1 MEENSNKEEAVE
13 ILKEMGLKEYEAKCF
28 VALTRLPEGTAKR
41 ISEVSGVPRTRVYDA
56 VRVLETRGLVEV
68 QHRSPQVFRAIPVDE
83 ALSIL
88 QERFDSRTERLG
100 EKLKR
105 AERSSVEGEKGVKH
119 EVWALSGRQTVAGRA
134 RQLVEDSEE
143 EVAIVARADAL
154 DEKIASSLGSALDRG
169 VDVIVGTIDEE
180 ARELIQDR
188 VPEAEV
194 FGTDLKWLSSSDMY
208 PGDKTEINRIML
220 VDGESILVSSFCLQE
235 DGDMSDEQAVFG
247 EGFNNGIV
255 AIVRRLV
262 STGLKTHD

>member
-1 MEENSNKEEAVE
+1 
-13 ILKEMGLKEYEAKCF
+13 
-28 VALTRLPEGTAKR
+28 
-41 ISEVSGVPRTRVYDA
+41 
-56 VRVLETRGLVEV
+56 
-68 QHRSPQVFRAIPVDE
+68 
-83 ALSIL
+83 
-88 QERFDSRTERLG
+88 
-100 EKLKR
+100 
-105 AERSSVEGEKGVKH
+105 
-119 EVWALSGRQTVAGRA
+119 VWALSGRQTVAGRA

-194 FGTDLKWLSSSDMY
+194 FVTDLKWLSSSDMY